1 MFKPVTFP
9 EFSLFMLVFGRDGE
23 GINSKHTRRS
33 KPDFD
38 KLIDKS
44 VDKTLLMHT
53 AELTLKR

>member
-1 MFKPVTFP
+1 MLKPVTFP
-9 EFSLFMLVFGRDGE
+9 EFSLFMLVLGRDGA

-44 VDKTLLMHT
+44 VDKTLLMYT
-53 AELTLKR
+53 AELALKR